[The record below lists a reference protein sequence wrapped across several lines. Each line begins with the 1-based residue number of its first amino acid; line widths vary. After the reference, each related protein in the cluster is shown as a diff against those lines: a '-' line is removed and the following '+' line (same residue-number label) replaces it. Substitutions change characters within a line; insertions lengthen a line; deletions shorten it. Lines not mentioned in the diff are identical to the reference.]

1 MKNLDD
7 KLMLKELASVI
18 TRIEGVL
25 TELKKP
31 TLSPALAN
39 ESSSSGLLSQW
50 QKLFHTPKAVA
61 ASSVAPPP
69 QLTEELEQ
77 QLLRLQNGHDKLAKL
92 YQHSREKLRL
102 AAGSLYQSGASPA
115 EAEAL
120 RHIID
125 QGSTSYQTQLWQLL
139 DLYQE
144 ALDTLITQGQDHDA
158 KQLQL
163 CSRLQQLVQELHFS
177 GPVAQELTK
186 IRRQLLKNLSRQEV
200 AELCLRL
207 IDLTIEGL
215 RHERKVAKRFLT
227 QLDTHLGNAHLFAK
241 DTLNDGHSLYEIH
254 RQQSTR
260 ISHELSAIDEHLSGQ
275 QDKPLLAAIGR
286 HTENIKQ
293 IMLHN
298 AQLAANEQ
306 SLVARME
313 EMAQQIAT
321 IKKEA
326 NQFQQQLNAQNDK
339 LFIDSLTQIY
349 NRAGMD
355 QRLELE
361 YRQWLR
367 DGHPLCIALLDIDYF
382 KGINDNYG
390 HLAGD
395 KALRMIARTLQKSLR
410 ESDFVARFGGEE
422 FTVLLKNIH
431 QDSLDT
437 PLQKL
442 RNEIKSIPF
451 RFKEQPVTITVS
463 VGATLFKAG
472 DNINSAFE
480 RADQALYR
488 AKHAG
493 RDQIVID

>member
-1 MKNLDD
+1 M
-7 KLMLKELASVI
+7 
-18 TRIEGVL
+18 
-25 TELKKP
+25 
-31 TLSPALAN
+31 
-39 ESSSSGLLSQW
+39 
-50 QKLFHTPKAVA
+50 
-61 ASSVAPPP
+61 
-69 QLTEELEQ
+69 
-77 QLLRLQNGHDKLAKL
+77 
-92 YQHSREKLRL
+92 
-102 AAGSLYQSGASPA
+102 
-115 EAEAL
+115 
-120 RHIID
+120 
-125 QGSTSYQTQLWQLL
+125 
-139 DLYQE
+139 
-144 ALDTLITQGQDHDA
+144 
-158 KQLQL
+158 
-163 CSRLQQLVQELHFS
+163 QELHFS

-215 RHERKVAKRFLT
+215 RHERKTAKRFLT

-275 QDKPLLAAIGR
+275 QDKPLLATIGR

-313 EMAQQIAT
+313 EMAQQITT